1 MLHKRHNA
9 LLQNPNR
16 PLPRPLKN
24 EYWGYIVCLS
34 LDNRSFKNFTFV
46 LTKTEYSP
54 YVTLK

>member
-1 MLHKRHNA
+1 MLHKGHNT

-16 PLPRPLKN
+16 PLPPSKN

-34 LDNRSFKNFTFV
+34 LDNCSFKNFTFV